1 MRAEDRLQASVAQ
14 YLDRVLPSASWW
26 TATANGAFLGGR
38 TKLDRIKQW
47 KRMERTGIKQGTPDL
62 IICHE
67 GRFLSIEL
75 KQEGEFATDAQNQV
89 EDRIAIAGGG
99 YAVCRS
105 IEDVEQTLIGWGVPI
120 RGSLRSGNFRSFG
133 EIASG
138 VVDRLSAQFDQEE
151 AA

>member
-1 MRAEDRLQASVAQ
+1 MRSEDRLQSAVAQ
-14 YLDRVLPSASWW
+14 YLDRMLPSACWW
-26 TATANGAFLGGR
+26 TATANGAWLGG
-38 TKLDRIKQW
+38 D
-47 KRMERTGIKQGTPDL
+47 KRRRMIQAARMKRTGVKVGCPDL

-75 KQEGEFATDAQNQV
+75 KQEGQLATDAQNEV

-99 YAVCRS
+99 YQVCRS
-105 IEDVEQTLIGWGVPI
+105 IEDVEQTLIEWGVPI
-120 RGSLRSGNFRSFG
+120 RGSLRSDNFRSFG

-138 VVDRLSAQFDQEE
+138 VVDRLSQQFESEE